1 MDWLVNTVYYV
12 VPFIVL
18 LGILVFVHEF
28 GHFIVARLTGV
39 QVEAFSI
46 GFGKTLWSRKDAKG
60 TTWKISAV
68 PLGGYCQFL
77 GDADAS
83 SSTADEKAEEL
94 SEEQKKVAF
103 PYQNPFKNWQS
114 CWPVREQIICLRLLF
129 CGNLLFCRQ
138 NCFSAGG
145 RRGF

>member
-68 PLGGYCQFL
+68 PLGGTVSFW
-77 GDADAS
+77 AMP
-83 SSTADEKAEEL
+83 T
-94 SEEQKKVAF
+94 
-103 PYQNPFKNWQS
+103 
-114 CWPVREQIICLRLLF
+114 LLPQ
-129 CGNLLFCRQ
+129 RPTK
-138 NCFSAGG
+138 
-145 RRGF
+145 RRKS